1 MTMLTGTSAPPGA
14 NGRKQLPP
22 TGLARRPRVRT
33 PYLGLGVL
41 LVVLG
46 ALTFGL
52 WSSQSTT
59 RRTVLEATRDIPAGD
74 VIAASDLREVQVSA
88 DSGTSLVLSTQ
99 KTTIVGRRAAVTI
112 PSGSLLA
119 SASVRDGAQL
129 AHGEAIVSVILAP
142 GAAPVPDLRVG
153 DRVAVVAAATG
164 KSGSAGT
171 PGVLAT
177 GDVIAVT
184 PIRQGSAPSGSVSV
198 SLKVPAQAAAAIADA
213 ASAGRVALVLVAPG
227 DDLSSTAG
235 G

>member
-1 MTMLTGTSAPPGA
+1 MTMLTGISVRPGT

-22 TGLARRPRVRT
+22 AGLAKRTRVRT

-52 WSSQSTT
+52 WSSTSTA
-59 RRTVLEATRDIPAGD
+59 RQTVLAATRDIPSGD

-88 DSGTSLVLSTQ
+88 DSGTSLVAAAQ
-99 KTTIVGRRAAVTI
+99 KTTIVGKRAAVTI

-119 SASVRDGAQL
+119 SGSVRDGAQL

-153 DRVAVVAAATG
+153 DHVVAV
-164 KSGSAGT
+164 
-171 PGVLAT
+171 
-177 GDVIAVT
+177 
-184 PIRQGSAPSGSVSV
+184 
-198 SLKVPAQAAAAIADA
+198 
-213 ASAGRVALVLVAPG
+213 GRGHGQVG
-227 DDLSSTAG
+227 
-235 G
+235 